1 MRSFEEK
8 LQDYIY
14 DLCKTKNIS
23 PPDFRFRCFG
33 DVNKFWSSNTNSYF
47 KLDCVNY
54 YASDTEDVKTLVS
67 HIIDVLW
74 EQATQPN
81 HRIALYLQNIVGKGS
96 WIDVT
101 LGSCLFEDD
110 GILGWNTIQND

>member
-1 MRSFEEK
+1 
-8 LQDYIY
+8 
-14 DLCKTKNIS
+14 
-23 PPDFRFRCFG
+23 
-33 DVNKFWSSNTNSYF
+33 
-47 KLDCVNY
+47 
-54 YASDTEDVKTLVS
+54 VKTLVS

-110 GILGWNTIQND
+110 TVLGYRSDVN

>member
-1 MRSFEEK
+1 MESFESE
-8 LQDYIY
+8 LQDYIW
-14 DLCKTKNIS
+14 DLCKTKNI
-23 PPDFRFRCFG
+23 PPADLRFRCYG
-33 DVNKFWSSNTNSYF
+33 DENKFWSNSASSYF
-47 KLDCVNY
+47 ELDCVNY

-81 HRIALYLQNIVGKGS
+81 HRVALYLKNIVGHGS

-101 LGSCLFEDD
+101 IGSCLFEDD
-110 GILGWNTIQND
+110 AVLGWRVI